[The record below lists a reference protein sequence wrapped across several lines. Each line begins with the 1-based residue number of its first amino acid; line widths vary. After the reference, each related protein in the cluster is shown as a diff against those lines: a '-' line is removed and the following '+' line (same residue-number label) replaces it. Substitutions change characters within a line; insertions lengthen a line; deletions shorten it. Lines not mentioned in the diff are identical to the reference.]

1 MRSIIVLSLVFFL
14 SSLSYAEEGKS
25 LFDNFFNLYFELSPN
40 NQGLLEGKGV
50 LDINWWSYLK
60 SGFVYTSGHTAIIT
74 NVNIS
79 NYTLSSESKTYT
91 LNILQTREYLA
102 QDILKALFNA
112 GEELDFLS
120 LNGGI
125 GYIMSFVDESLYGYA
140 QKSNTVSFFL
150 ENKKIESVKPV
161 LSGDLSLKMGP
172 VSLGGYI
179 SYPLDFSQDTI
190 VHEIV
195 NSLNPA
201 KISNIQKQNAFEA
214 VYGGN
219 LSFNFDQFGI
229 ISLLIDYHNYTSAFT
244 RIDNGVGYAYNV
256 TDLSSTISLELAFL
270 KNILKLMDQVPVV
283 GLTFIQHNSWLVSV
297 ARTEITFDDLRV
309 KFNFGIKY

>member
-1 MRSIIVLSLVFFL
+1 
-14 SSLSYAEEGKS
+14 
-25 LFDNFFNLYFELSPN
+25 
-40 NQGLLEGKGV
+40 
-50 LDINWWSYLK
+50 
-60 SGFVYTSGHTAIIT
+60 
-74 NVNIS
+74 
-79 NYTLSSESKTYT
+79 
-91 LNILQTREYLA
+91 
-102 QDILKALFNA
+102 
-112 GEELDFLS
+112 
-120 LNGGI
+120 
-125 GYIMSFVDESLYGYA
+125 MSFVDESLYGYA